1 MNPERPLR
9 VIIAED
15 DTLLRQGL
23 ASLLSDAGFE
33 VTAEVAD
40 ADSLLRRVKADPPD
54 AALVDIRMPPTHT
67 TEGLDAARQIRQ
79 DHPKTAV
86 LLLSQHVEAHH
97 AATLLEEDGP
107 AIGYLLKQRVTDR
120 TQLVD
125 ALHRVSAGE
134 PVLDPL
140 IVTRLFGRRR
150 KPDPLAK
157 LTEREREVL
166 AHMAE
171 GRSNQA
177 ISDQLHLSPKTV
189 ETHIRHILLKLNIH
203 SEPDHHRRV
212 LAVLTYLRQASA

>member
-1 MNPERPLR
+1 MNPERLLR
-9 VIIAED
+9 VIVAED
-15 DTLLRQGL
+15 DILLRQGL

-33 VTAEVAD
+33 VTAEVGDAD
-40 ADSLLRRVKADPPD
+40 ALLRRVKADPPD
-54 AALVDIRMPPTHT
+54 VALVDIRMPPTHT
-67 TEGLDAARQIRQ
+67 IEGLDAARRIRH
-79 DHPKTAV
+79 DHPETAV

-97 AATLLEEDGP
+97 AATLLEDDGP

-140 IVTRLFGRRR
+140 IITRLFGRRR
-150 KPDPLAK
+150 KPDPLAE

-166 AHMAE
+166 AQMAE

-189 ETHIRHILLKLNIH
+189 ETHIRKILLKLNIH
-203 SEPDHHRRV
+203 PEPDHHRRV

>member
-23 ASLLSDAGFE
+23 ASLLRDAGFE
-33 VTAEVAD
+33 VIAEVGDAD
-40 ADSLLRRVKADPPD
+40 ALLRRVKADPPD
-54 AALVDIRMPPTHT
+54 AALVDIRMPPTHA
-67 TEGLDAARQIRQ
+67 TEGLDAARRIRQ
-79 DHPKTAV
+79 DHPETAV

-97 AATLLEEDGP
+97 AARLLEEDGP

-125 ALHRVSAGE
+125 ALNRVSAGE

-150 KPDPLAK
+150 KPDQLTE

-166 AHMAE
+166 AQMAE

-189 ETHIRHILLKLNIH
+189 ETHIRNIFLKLNIH
-203 SEPDHHRRV
+203 PEPDHHRRV